1 MYSILFENNVTIVH
15 LVKELTMKKYF
26 KFVSS
31 ILTATILIS
40 ILYPNLE
47 MNLLMVKLML
57 DTRVKKQQ
65 LHYQLTHTLELI
77 LQQIGKQFQLLQV

>member
-1 MYSILFENNVTIVH
+1 MYSILFENNVTIIH
-15 LVKELTMKKYF
+15 IVKGLTMKKYF

-65 LHYQLTHTLELI
+65 LHYQLTHALELI